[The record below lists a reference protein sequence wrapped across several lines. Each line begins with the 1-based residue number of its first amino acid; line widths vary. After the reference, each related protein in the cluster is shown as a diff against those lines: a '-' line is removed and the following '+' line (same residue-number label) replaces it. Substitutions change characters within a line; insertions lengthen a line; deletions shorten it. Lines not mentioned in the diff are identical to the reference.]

1 MKLIKGENF
10 IDSKWAGGVTSEIF
24 IYPENA
30 KVSEKNFDFR
40 ISTATCNLEKSNY
53 TAYDGFLRYICPLD
67 NTMNITTSDCKFSL
81 KPMEVMFFHGNDNTY
96 SSGDVRDFNLIYRE
110 DLKAQMYSLNI
121 KDLKYKFKGK
131 SIIFNYDSLLT
142 YNEKIFPKFSAL
154 YIEDE
159 EVEIK
164 GCGKIIICQ
173 IL

>member
-1 MKLIKGENF
+1 MKLIKSENF
-10 IDSKWAGGVTSEIF
+10 IDSKWSGGVTSEIF

-110 DLKAQMYSLNI
+110 DLKAQM
-121 KDLKYKFKGK
+121 
-131 SIIFNYDSLLT
+131 
-142 YNEKIFPKFSAL
+142 
-154 YIEDE
+154 
-159 EVEIK
+159 
-164 GCGKIIICQ
+164 
-173 IL
+173 

>member
-1 MKLIKGENF
+1 
-10 IDSKWAGGVTSEIF
+10 
-24 IYPENA
+24 
-30 KVSEKNFDFR
+30 
-40 ISTATCNLEKSNY
+40 
-53 TAYDGFLRYICPLD
+53 
-67 NTMNITTSDCKFSL
+67 MNITTSDCKFSL